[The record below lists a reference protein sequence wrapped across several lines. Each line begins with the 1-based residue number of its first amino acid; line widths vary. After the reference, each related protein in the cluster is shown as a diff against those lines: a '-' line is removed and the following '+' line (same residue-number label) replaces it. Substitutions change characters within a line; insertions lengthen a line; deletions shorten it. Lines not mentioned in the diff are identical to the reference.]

1 MDDTTKALWT
11 KLRKREVDINNQ
23 QLFFATVAKGFIYTL
38 NQNII
43 IRDKFIPHFILNTG
57 DDIMF
62 LEVKGQD
69 HSKEPLETVNENFVY
84 SMVPRC
90 MVTPSGITIQTDQL
104 TNPYAHGIFQVEY
117 EDMIYNFRGEF
128 RRIPLN
134 YSFSL
139 KYYLDNY
146 TDALDVVQQII
157 ANLAFVNRFNV
168 SYLGQLI
175 ECSYNIP
182 DSENVEYTAEF
193 DGITTESKYRTIS
206 MDLDVQTNL
215 PVIYADTL
223 IPADAII
230 KKVVHGIVE
239 YPDIYK
245 GIKLFPKGGIDTA
258 PGELSNKDVKIT
270 IGQQ

>member
-1 MDDTTKALWT
+1 MDEATKDLWT
-11 KLRKREVDINNQ
+11 KLRKREIDVNNQ
-23 QLFFATVAKGFIYTL
+23 QLFFATVAKGFIYKL

-43 IRDKFIPHFILNTG
+43 IRDKNVPHFILNTG

-69 HSKEPLETVNENFVY
+69 HSKEPIEAVNEDFVY

-90 MVTPSGITIQTDQL
+90 MVTPAGITIQTDQL
-104 TNPYAHGIFQVEY
+104 TSPYAHGVFQVEH

-134 YSFSL
+134 YSFTL

-157 ANLAFVNRFNV
+157 SNLAFVNIFSI
-168 SYLGQLI
+168 SYLGQRI
-175 ECSYNIP
+175 DCSYNIP
-182 DSENVEYTAEF
+182 DSESVEYTAEF
-193 DGITTESKYRTIS
+193 DGITTESKCRTMTI
-206 MDLDVQTNL
+206 DLDVQTNY
-215 PVIYADTL
+215 PIIYANTL
-223 IPADAII
+223 IPADNVI
-230 KKVVHGIVE
+230 KTATYGIVE

-245 GIKLFPKGGIDTA
+245 GILLFPKGGIDTVR
-258 PGELSNKDVKIT
+258 GELSNTDRKIT
-270 IGQQ
+270 IE